1 MSSIACI
8 IPGLVSPLGD
18 TEPIAAQIRVNKYYF
33 FLRRKKVSTAGFSLY
48 LVHLMRM

>member
-33 FLRRKKVSTAGFSLY
+33 FLRRKKYQQLGFHFILFI
-48 LVHLMRM
+48 